1 MAEFYDFALT
11 RRSFS
16 AALGIDGF
24 ASRRQIRDPT
34 SATSDGGYTETDA
47 AWEDAGLFRR
57 AHACHASALQRLKAS
72 LAYEGRPRED
82 FRTRPSS
89 LWPPSFGPDGGQRP
103 PLRREVSNSGTRVCA
118 REHIHRAKEPAARLS
133 VRYWQDEYV
142 RTKRRMHALNRAR
155 MLARSGSHTDHV
167 SIAELASS
175 GLRSTRG
182 SMTPRFCAQLDKLC
196 TLAKESRRFSPDL
209 LPRGCCSSCCRGNVE
224 RSGGRRRGGRA
235 MAGTTKG
242 PASLRTDGAAF
253 FAERQG
259 VSGRALQVEA
269 YACPAGCPA
278 SKKRGPKPPCPL
290 KPLWRAAAVRSRA
303 REGTRR
309 AARRAHRVP
318 SDPAS

>member
-1 MAEFYDFALT
+1 MIAIPANNALALRKKRVSQIGDCLPKFDVQSPRRRKLRRPHVLRLAEFYDFALT

-16 AALGIDGF
+16 AARGIDGF
-24 ASRRQIRDPT
+24 ASRRQMRDPT

-155 MLARSGSHTDHV
+155 MLARSGSRRTKANRNAPWNGQMVQRD
-167 SIAELASS
+167 E
-175 GLRSTRG
+175 GLRLHS
-182 SMTPRFCAQLDKLC
+182 A
-196 TLAKESRRFSPDL
+196 
-209 LPRGCCSSCCRGNVE
+209 
-224 RSGGRRRGGRA
+224 RSG
-235 MAGTTKG
+235 
-242 PASLRTDGAAF
+242 
-253 FAERQG
+253 RQG
-259 VSGRALQVEA
+259 RVRPHQRSGAIRDAW
-269 YACPAGCPA
+269 PA
-278 SKKRGPKPPCPL
+278 
-290 KPLWRAAAVRSRA
+290 
-303 REGTRR
+303 
-309 AARRAHRVP
+309 
-318 SDPAS
+318 